1 MCINCIYHY
10 YVIFSVPSSFLD
22 ISLPLFIIGQV
33 ADSGYVFADKPEIDT
48 SPQISK
54 AASNTGDTGR
64 LVCRASGAPKLRFTW
79 SRDGATIPVN
89 TTEKYYTNFHQVCS
103 KSCTSELQIVVQFV
117 FLLLH
122 HQLQAMISLAHSVP
136 IGVAVD
142 LTITFLV
149 LPNFFYLV

>member
-1 MCINCIYHY
+1 
-10 YVIFSVPSSFLD
+10 
-22 ISLPLFIIGQV
+22 
-33 ADSGYVFADKPEIDT
+33 VFADKPEIDT